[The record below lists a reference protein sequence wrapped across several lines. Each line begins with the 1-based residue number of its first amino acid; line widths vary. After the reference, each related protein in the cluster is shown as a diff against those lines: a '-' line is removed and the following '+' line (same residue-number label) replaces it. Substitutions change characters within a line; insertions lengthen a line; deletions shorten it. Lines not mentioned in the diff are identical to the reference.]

1 MNARIR
7 RFCLTLLGSLALGL
21 GALTAT
27 QAAGDASEPV
37 LLVAKPELGEF
48 YRSTV
53 LLAVPAR
60 NGHHI
65 GLIINRPTP
74 MTLSRLFPD
83 HAPSKAVTDPV
94 FLGGPNH
101 VNSIF
106 AVVHRGDSPGGHSI
120 PLLDDLF
127 LAVDVDIVDSIIE
140 KQPQDARFFAG
151 LVVWDAGELEAELK
165 RGFWYVLQPDSDLVL
180 RRSTQGMWEEL
191 SRRSA
196 NAL

>member
-1 MNARIR
+1 MNARLR
-7 RFCLTLLGSLALGL
+7 RFCVALLGGFALALGSLSAV
-21 GALTAT
+21 
-27 QAAGDASEPV
+27 QAADTSEPL

-53 LLAVPAR
+53 LLAVPAK

-74 MTLSRLFPD
+74 MTLSRLFPE
-83 HAPSKAVTDPV
+83 HAPSKLVTDPV

-120 PLLDDLF
+120 PLLNDLF
-127 LAVDVDIVDSIIE
+127 LAVDVEIVDSIIE

-151 LVVWDAGELEAELK
+151 VVVWDIGELDAELK
-165 RGFWYVLQPDSDLVL
+165 RGFWYVLSPDADLVL
-180 RRSTQGMWEEL
+180 RKSTQGMWEEL
-191 SRRSA
+191 SSRSA

>member
-1 MNARIR
+1 MNACFR
-7 RFCLTLLGSLALGL
+7 RCCIALLGGLALALGSLSA
-21 GALTAT
+21 AQTADVT
-27 QAAGDASEPV
+27 EPV

-48 YRSTV
+48 YKSTV

-106 AVVHRGDSPGGHSI
+106 AVVHRDQSPGGHSI
-120 PLLDDLF
+120 PLLNDLF
-127 LAVDVDIVDSIIE
+127 LAVDVDVVDSIIE
-140 KQPQDARFFAG
+140 KEPQQARFFAG
-151 LVVWDAGELEAELK
+151 IVVWDAGELEAELK
-165 RGFWYVLQPDSDLVL
+165 RGFWYALEPDSDLVL
-180 RRSTQGMWEEL
+180 RKTTQGLWEEL

-196 NAL
+196 NTL

>member
-1 MNARIR
+1 MNARLR
-7 RFCLTLLGSLALGL
+7 RFCINLLGGLALALG
-21 GALTAT
+21 AVSAA
-27 QAAGDASEPV
+27 QAADTSEPL

-48 YRSTV
+48 YNATV

-83 HAPSKAVTDPV
+83 HAPSKLVTDPV

-106 AVVHRGDSPGGHSI
+106 AVVHRDESPGGHSI
-120 PLLDDLF
+120 PLLNDLF
-127 LAVDVDIVDSIIE
+127 LAVDVEVVDRIIE
-140 KQPQDARFFAG
+140 KEPEQARFFAG
-151 LVVWDAGELEAELK
+151 IVVWDVGELDSELK
-165 RGFWYVLQPDSDLVL
+165 RGFWFVLQPDSDLVL
-180 RRSTQGMWEEL
+180 RKSTQGMWEEL

>member
-1 MNARIR
+1 
-7 RFCLTLLGSLALGL
+7 
-21 GALTAT
+21 
-27 QAAGDASEPV
+27 
-37 LLVAKPELGEF
+37 VAKPELGEF

-74 MTLSRLFPD
+74 MTLSRLFPE
-83 HAPSKAVTDPV
+83 HAPSKLVTDPV

-106 AVVHRGDSPGGHSI
+106 AVVHRNENPGGHSI
-120 PLLDDLF
+120 PLLEDLF

-140 KQPQDARFFAG
+140 KDSQHARFFAG
-151 LVVWDAGELEAELK
+151 LVVWDAGELDVELK

-180 RRSTQGMWEEL
+180 RKSTQGLWEEL

-196 NAL
+196 NTL

>member
-1 MNARIR
+1 MNACFR
-7 RFCLTLLGSLALGL
+7 RFCIALLGGVALALGSLS
-21 GALTAT
+21 
-27 QAAGDASEPV
+27 AAQTVDVSEPV

-48 YRSTV
+48 YRATV

-83 HAPSKAVTDPV
+83 HPPSKLVTDPV

-106 AVVHRGDSPGGHSI
+106 AVVHRDQSPGGHSI
-120 PLLDDLF
+120 PLLNDLF
-127 LAVDVDIVDSIIE
+127 LAVDVDVVDQIIE
-140 KQPQDARFFAG
+140 KEPQQARFFAG
-151 LVVWDAGELEAELK
+151 LVVWDVGELEAELK
-165 RGFWYVLQPDSDLVL
+165 RGFWYALEPDSDLVL
-180 RRSTQGMWEEL
+180 RKTTQGLWEEL

-196 NAL
+196 NTL

>member
-1 MNARIR
+1 MNACIR
-7 RFCLTLLGSLALGL
+7 RFCIALLGGLALAFGPL
-21 GALTAT
+21 S
-27 QAAGDASEPV
+27 AAQMADTSEPV

-53 LLAVPAR
+53 LLAVPAK

-74 MTLSRLFPD
+74 MTLSRLFPE

-106 AVVHRGDSPGGHSI
+106 AVVHRGESPGGHSI
-120 PLLDDLF
+120 PLLNDLF
-127 LAVDVDIVDSIIE
+127 LAVDVDVVDSIIE
-140 KQPQDARFFAG
+140 KEPQQARFFAG
-151 LVVWDAGELEAELK
+151 LVVWDVGELEAELK

-180 RRSTQGMWEEL
+180 RKTTQGMWEEL

>member
-7 RFCLTLLGSLALGL
+7 RFCLSLLGGLALGF

-27 QAAGDASEPV
+27 QAAGDVSEPM

-106 AVVHRGDSPGGHSI
+106 AVVHRPSSPGGHSI

-127 LAVDVDIVDSIIE
+127 LAVDVDIVDTIIE

-165 RGFWYVLQPDSDLVL
+165 RGFWYVLQPDSDVVL
-180 RRSTQGMWEEL
+180 RKSTQGMWEEL

>member
-1 MNARIR
+1 MNACIR
-7 RFCLTLLGSLALGL
+7 RCCIALLGGVALALGSLSA
-21 GALTAT
+21 AQTADVT
-27 QAAGDASEPV
+27 EPV

-48 YRSTV
+48 YNSTV

-60 NGHHI
+60 NGYHI

-74 MTLSRLFPD
+74 MTMSRLFPE
-83 HAPSKAVTDPV
+83 HAPSKAVSDPV

-106 AVVHRGDSPGGHSI
+106 ALVHRDQSPGGNSI

-127 LAVDVDIVDSIIE
+127 LAVDVDVVDSIIE
-140 KQPQDARFFAG
+140 KEPQQARFFAG
-151 LVVWDAGELEAELK
+151 LVVWEAGELEAELK
-165 RGFWYVLQPDSDLVL
+165 RGFWYALAPDSDLVL
-180 RRSTQGMWEEL
+180 RKSTQGLWEEL

-196 NAL
+196 NTL

>member
-1 MNARIR
+1 MNALR
-7 RFCLTLLGSLALGL
+7 RSCIALLGGLALAFGSLA
-21 GALTAT
+21 
-27 QAAGDASEPV
+27 AAEPADTSEPV

-48 YRSTV
+48 YRGTV

-74 MTLSRLFPD
+74 MTLARLFPE

-106 AVVHRGDSPGGHSI
+106 AVVHREVSPGGHSI
-120 PLLDDLF
+120 KLLNDLF
-127 LAVDVDIVDSIIE
+127 LAVDVEVVDGIIE
-140 KQPQDARFFAG
+140 KDPQHARFFAG
-151 LVVWDAGELEAELK
+151 LVVWDIGELDAELK

-180 RRSTQGMWEEL
+180 RKSTNGMWEEL
-191 SRRSA
+191 ARRSA
-196 NAL
+196 NSL

>member
-1 MNARIR
+1 MNACFR
-7 RFCLTLLGSLALGL
+7 RFCIALLGGVALALGSLSA
-21 GALTAT
+21 A
-27 QAAGDASEPV
+27 QAADTSEPL

-53 LLAVPAR
+53 LLAVPAK

-74 MTLSRLFPD
+74 MTLSRLFPE

-106 AVVHRGDSPGGHSI
+106 AVVNRNQSPGGHSI
-120 PLLDDLF
+120 PLLGDLF
-127 LAVDVDIVDSIIE
+127 LAVDVDVVDSIIE
-140 KQPQDARFFAG
+140 KEPQQARFFAG
-151 LVVWDAGELEAELK
+151 LVVWDVGELDAELK
-165 RGFWYVLQPDSDLVL
+165 RGFWYVLEPDSDLVL
-180 RRSTQGMWEEL
+180 RKSTQGLWEEL

-196 NAL
+196 NTL

>member
-1 MNARIR
+1 MNACLR
-7 RFCLTLLGSLALGL
+7 RFCTALLGGLALAFGSLA
-21 GALTAT
+21 AAQTADT
-27 QAAGDASEPV
+27 SEPV

-48 YRSTV
+48 YRATV

-83 HAPSKAVTDPV
+83 HAPSKLVTDPV

-106 AVVHRGDSPGGHSI
+106 AVVNRDVNPGGHSI
-120 PLLDDLF
+120 QLLNDLF
-127 LAVDVDIVDSIIE
+127 LAVDVEVVDGIIE
-140 KQPQDARFFAG
+140 KDAHHARFFAG
-151 LVVWDAGELEAELK
+151 LVVWDVGELDAELK

-180 RRSTQGMWEEL
+180 RKSTNGMWEEL

-196 NAL
+196 NTL

>member
-1 MNARIR
+1 M
-7 RFCLTLLGSLALGL
+7 
-21 GALTAT
+21 
-27 QAAGDASEPV
+27 DVSEPV

-48 YRSTV
+48 YKSTV

-60 NGHHI
+60 NGYHV

-74 MTLSRLFPD
+74 MTLSRLFPE

-106 AVVHRGDSPGGHSI
+106 AVVHRNQSPGGNSI

-127 LAVDVDIVDSIIE
+127 LAVDVDVVDSIIE
-140 KQPQDARFFAG
+140 KEPQQARFFAG
-151 LVVWDAGELEAELK
+151 LVVWEVGELEAEIK
-165 RGFWYVLQPDSDLVL
+165 RGFWYALEPDSDLVL
-180 RRSTQGMWEEL
+180 RKTTQGLWEEL

-196 NAL
+196 NTL

>member
-1 MNARIR
+1 MNACLR
-7 RFCLTLLGSLALGL
+7 RFCTALLGGLALAFGTL
-21 GALTAT
+21 AAAQTADT
-27 QAAGDASEPV
+27 AQPV

-48 YRSTV
+48 YGGTV

-60 NGHHI
+60 NGYHI

-83 HAPSKAVTDPV
+83 HAPSKLVTDPV

-106 AVVHRGDSPGGHSI
+106 AVVHRDESPGKNSI
-120 PLLDDLF
+120 PLLNDLF

-140 KQPQDARFFAG
+140 KESQQARFFAG
-151 LVVWDAGELEAELK
+151 LVVWDVGELDAELK

-180 RRSTQGMWEEL
+180 RKSTQGMWEEL